1 VGVRVVYLGNDRWS
15 VPPLEALADDARIDP
30 VLVLTRTPRPG
41 RRGSEP
47 VPTPV
52 AAAARE
58 LELPLQ
64 EVPSV
69 VRDAGLT
76 ALRSAAP
83 DVLVVV
89 AYGELLPPA
98 VFRIASLGAVN
109 LHLSLL
115 PRWRGASPV
124 QHALLAG
131 DEMTGVTAMLLDE
144 GLDTGP
150 VLEQAATPIG
160 PEDDAGRLGARLAR
174 IGAEVLVRSV
184 VRLAAGEASPELQ
197 DDSLATLAPKLT
209 ADDRRLRWD
218 RPAIEVVRRVRA
230 LSPRPGA
237 GTVRSGSILKVL
249 AASAG
254 PGDPSA
260 DPGTVVA
267 IDDAW
272 FEVAAREGG
281 VRVHEVA
288 SEGRARMDVASW
300 LRGARL
306 ELLER
311 LG

>member
-1 VGVRVVYLGNDRWS
+1 VGVRVVYLGNDVWS
-15 VPPLEALADDARIDP
+15 VPPLEALAGELRIDP

-41 RRGSEP
+41 RRGAAT

-52 AAAARE
+52 ADAARD
-58 LELPLQ
+58 LGVPLQ

-69 VRDAGLT
+69 VGAAGLS

-89 AYGELLPPA
+89 AYGELLPPE
-98 VFRIASLGAVN
+98 VLRVASLGAVN

-131 DEMTGVTAMLLDE
+131 DEITGVTAMLLDE

-174 IGAEVLVRSV
+174 IGAAVLVRSV
-184 VRLAAGEASPELQ
+184 VGLAAGEASPTPQ
-197 DDSLATLAPKLT
+197 DESLATFAPKLT

-218 RPAIEVVRRVRA
+218 RPAAEVVRRVRA

-237 GTVRSGSILKVL
+237 GTVRSDSVLKIL
-249 AASAG
+249 AASVG
-254 PGDPSA
+254 PGDPTA

-272 FEVAAREGG
+272 FEVAAGEGG
-281 VRVHEVA
+281 VRIHEVA
-288 SEGRARMDVASW
+288 SEGRARMHAAAW

-306 ELLER
+306 ERLER